1 MSETTNQLDTFY
13 PTNLSEYIIPKNSL
27 LVDVKT
33 EKAISLVVTELKK
46 FPNWESYRADL
57 EFLRIACTFI
67 ENMIVKNDG
76 LDKLNI
82 LVQIFIRLFNI
93 NEAEITFLKTSV
105 EFLLNNKRIKKIKF
119 IKKAYN
125 FFKSIINSFL

>member
-1 MSETTNQLDTFY
+1 
-13 PTNLSEYIIPKNSL
+13 
-27 LVDVKT
+27 
-33 EKAISLVVTELKK
+33 
-46 FPNWESYRADL
+46 
-57 EFLRIACTFI
+57 
-67 ENMIVKNDG
+67 MIVKNDG